1 MNDQLVGRA
10 VRAVRV
16 RRRQRQSDVAHHA
29 GVSRWTV
36 ARIERGL
43 LESVSLANLRSVA
56 RTLDISVEL
65 AVRWQGAELDRVL
78 GAGHDALREATM
90 RLLTDSGGWDLA
102 VEVTFSIW
110 GERGIIDLLAW
121 HPASRTLLVVE
132 IKTEIVEAG
141 RLVAQVDRYRR
152 LASEIAAGRGWNPL
166 QVATLVV
173 VADTRTNRRR
183 LADHRGVLRAAFPD
197 DGRGVR
203 GWLRSPGRT
212 ISALTFLPDERAAHI
227 TRASDRRR
235 RVRAPSRG

>member
-10 VRAVRV
+10 IRAVRV
-16 RRRQRQSDVAHHA
+16 RRRQRQSDVARHA

-36 ARIERGL
+36 ARIERGR
-43 LESVSLANLRSVA
+43 LESVSLASLRSVA
-56 RTLDISVEL
+56 RTLDISVEF

-78 GAGHDALREATM
+78 GAGHDALREATV

-121 HPASRTLLVVE
+121 HRASRTLLVVE

-152 LASEIAAGRGWNPL
+152 LASEIAGRGWSPL

-183 LADHRGVLRAAFPD
+183 LADYRGVLRAAFPD
-197 DGRGVR
+197 DGRGIR

-212 ISALTFLPDERAAHI
+212 ISALTFMPDERAAHL

-235 RVRAPSRG
+235 RVRAPLRG

>member
-1 MNDQLVGRA
+1 
-10 VRAVRV
+10 
-16 RRRQRQSDVAHHA
+16 
-29 GVSRWTV
+29 
-36 ARIERGL
+36 
-43 LESVSLANLRSVA
+43 
-56 RTLDISVEL
+56 
-65 AVRWQGAELDRVL
+65 
-78 GAGHDALREATM
+78 
-90 RLLTDSGGWDLA
+90 

-152 LASEIAAGRGWNPL
+152 LASEIAAGREWNPL

-197 DGRGVR
+197 DGRGIR

-212 ISALTFLPDERAAHI
+212 ISALTFLPDERAAHL

-235 RVRAPSRG
+235 RVRAPLRG